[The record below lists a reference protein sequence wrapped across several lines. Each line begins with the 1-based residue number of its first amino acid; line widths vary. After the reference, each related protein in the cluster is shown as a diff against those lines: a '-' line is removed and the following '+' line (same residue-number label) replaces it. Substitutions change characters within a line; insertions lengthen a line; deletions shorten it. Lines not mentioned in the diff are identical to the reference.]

1 MDFRDPSFACFAL
14 YEYAARLLRERGL
27 PTPRQTPEKCPHRFN
42 DCTRFRNIYLT
53 AIDYAMRPRL
63 RTD

>member
-1 MDFRDPSFACFAL
+1 MVFRDPLFACFTL
-14 YEYAARLLRERGL
+14 SEDAARPLRERGL
-27 PTPRQTPEKCPHRFN
+27 PTPRQTPRKCPHRFN
-42 DCTRFRNIYLT
+42 EYTRFRNIYLT